1 MELREKFRLNVRRS
15 RKARRMTIEVLAHQ
29 SELSYS
35 YVGEIERGLRN
46 PTLDVVEALAR
57 GLRIDVATLF
67 ES

>member
-1 MELREKFRLNVRRS
+1 MELREKFGLNVRRS
-15 RKARRMTIEVLAHQ
+15 RKAKRMTIEVLAHR

-57 GLRIDVATLF
+57 GLGIDVATLF
-67 ES
+67 EC

>member
-1 MELREKFRLNVRRS
+1 MELREKFGLNVRRS
-15 RKARRMTIEVLAHQ
+15 RKVKRMTIEVLAHQ

-57 GLRIDVATLF
+57 GLDIDVATLF